1 MPMRHA
7 VPHMSPRH
15 WSVETRDARMR
26 RLRRHPDHPDA
37 CLFLSAEVNPD
48 YYYNDNDDPNV
59 HRPSPPCSLVGA
71 NDATALCRQHA

>member
-7 VPHMSPRH
+7 VLACRH
-15 WSVETRDARMR
+15 VTGQLRLVTHECVGYAGIRIIRM
-26 RLRRHPDHPDA
+26 PA
-37 CLFLSAEVNPD
+37 FFLSAEVNPD